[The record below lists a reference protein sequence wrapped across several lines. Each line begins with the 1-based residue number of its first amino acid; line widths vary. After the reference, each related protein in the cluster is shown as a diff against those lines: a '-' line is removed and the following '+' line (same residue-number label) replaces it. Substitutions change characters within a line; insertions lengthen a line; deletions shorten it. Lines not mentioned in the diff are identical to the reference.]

1 MIPHIRQRIEEHLSI
16 QAAILND
23 QALLSKIQQA
33 TQYCLDAFNLDKKIF
48 FCGNGGSAA
57 DAQHLAAE
65 LSGRYYYDRAPL
77 DAEALNVNMSYI
89 TAVGNDYG
97 YDAIFARSLQAKGRS
112 GDVLF
117 ALSTSG
123 NSNNVIQA
131 VELASQMNI
140 TSIGMTGALGGQLQ
154 NITDLWIGIPS
165 NDTPRVQEGHMLI
178 GHIICEL
185 IEMNCFPKEMD
196 GLAR

>member
-1 MIPHIRQRIEEHLSI
+1 MQSHLQKRIEEHIDTQKKLY
-16 QAAILND
+16 AD
-23 QALLSKIQQA
+23 QHLLIKIEGITEVCLKALKA
-33 TQYCLDAFNLDKKIF
+33 KGRIF

-65 LSGRYYYDRAPL
+65 LSGRYYYDRPPL

-97 YDAIFARSLQAKGRS
+97 YDAVFARSLQAKGRK

-117 ALSTSG
+117 GLSTSG
-123 NSNNVIQA
+123 NSKNV
-131 VELASQMNI
+131 LAAIKLAKAMGI
-140 TSIGMTGALGGQLQ
+140 TSIAFTGAHGGLLK
-154 NITDLWIGIPS
+154 DHAEWWIPAPS
-165 NDTPRVQEGHMLI
+165 IDTPRVQETHMLI

-185 IEMNCFPKEMD
+185 IESNLFPKP
-196 GLAR
+196 